1 MTVNEIYQ
9 SGLKLLENNNIENS
23 KFEAQSLLQKAFS
36 LDRIGFIIHKTDKAD
51 ENCSHNF
58 FKFIEKQPEQIL
70 YYQTRSFSIAKDI
83 FDYKKQAKI
92 IEDVLNEI

>member
-36 LDRIGFIIHKTDKAD
+36 LDRVGFIMHKTDKGDGAHTASGG
-51 ENCSHNF
+51 CYLCVIS
-58 FKFIEKQPEQIL
+58 
-70 YYQTRSFSIAKDI
+70 RGA
-83 FDYKKQAKI
+83 
-92 IEDVLNEI
+92 

>member
-36 LDRIGFIIHKTDKAD
+36 LDRVALSYTKLIKPMKTV
-51 ENCSHNF
+51 HITF
-58 FKFIEKQPEQIL
+58 
-70 YYQTRSFSIAKDI
+70 
-83 FDYKKQAKI
+83 
-92 IEDVLNEI
+92 

>member
-36 LDRIGFIIHKTDKAD
+36 LDRVGFIIKKTVKAE
-51 ENCSHNF
+51 ENSYDNILNF
-58 FKFIEKQPEQIL
+58 L
-70 YYQTRSFSIAKDI
+70 
-83 FDYKKQAKI
+83 
-92 IEDVLNEI
+92 

>member
-36 LDRIGFIIHKTDKAD
+36 LDRVGLYHATKLIKRMKTVHIKL
-51 ENCSHNF
+51 
-58 FKFIEKQPEQIL
+58 FKIYRKNEFQASVAVYSRRMEL
-70 YYQTRSFSIAKDI
+70 YGIRF
-83 FDYKKQAKI
+83 
-92 IEDVLNEI
+92 

>member
-36 LDRIGFIIHKTDKAD
+36 LDRI
-51 ENCSHNF
+51 
-58 FKFIEKQPEQIL
+58 EKRCIL
-70 YYQTRSFSIAKDI
+70 QTIS
-83 FDYKKQAKI
+83 
-92 IEDVLNEI
+92 

>member
-36 LDRIGFIIHKTDKAD
+36 LDRVG
-51 ENCSHNF
+51 
-58 FKFIEKQPEQIL
+58 FIEKRNL
-70 YYQTRSFSIAKDI
+70 SIRKVGIGDMLPRVLCCLLV
-83 FDYKKQAKI
+83 KI
-92 IEDVLNEI
+92 YRKTNFRRTVAVYSR

>member
-36 LDRIGFIIHKTDKAD
+36 LDRVGFIIHKTDKAD

-58 FKFIEKQPEQIL
+58 LKIYRKTNFRRAVAVYSRQMEL
-70 YYQTRSFSIAKDI
+70 YGIRF
-83 FDYKKQAKI
+83 
-92 IEDVLNEI
+92 

>member
-36 LDRIGFIIHKTDKAD
+36 LDRVGFITVSYTHLTL
-51 ENCSHNF
+51 
-58 FKFIEKQPEQIL
+58 P
-70 YYQTRSFSIAKDI
+70 TT
-83 FDYKKQAKI
+83 
-92 IEDVLNEI
+92 

>member
-58 FKFIEKQPEQIL
+58 LKFNRKTNFRRAVAVYSRRMEL
-70 YYQTRSFSIAKDI
+70 YGIRF
-83 FDYKKQAKI
+83 
-92 IEDVLNEI
+92 

>member
-36 LDRIGFIIHKTDKAD
+36 LDRVGFIMHKTDKAD

-58 FKFIEKQPEQIL
+58 
-70 YYQTRSFSIAKDI
+70 
-83 FDYKKQAKI
+83 
-92 IEDVLNEI
+92 

>member
-58 FKFIEKQPEQIL
+58 FKFIEKRISGEPVAVYSRRMEL
-70 YYQTRSFSIAKDI
+70 YGIRF
-83 FDYKKQAKI
+83 
-92 IEDVLNEI
+92 

>member
-9 SGLKLLENNNIENS
+9 SGLTLLEHNNIENS

-36 LDRIGFIIHKTDKAD
+36 LDRVGFIMHKTDKAD

-58 FKFIEKQPEQIL
+58 LKFIEK
-70 YYQTRSFSIAKDI
+70 RWRFVFVSFVVDEISIRKNCDQNV
-83 FDYKKQAKI
+83 YMR
-92 IEDVLNEI
+92 